1 MRAPSKIAP
10 TTSVRLVWPFLAL
23 SRKHGYDVS
32 GIADRLGLTAA
43 QLDDPDTRVPQAAVA
58 RLLHEAIELSGERD
72 IGLLAARFVDSQH
85 FGITEYLARTR
96 PTLGAVLAD
105 TERFL
110 PLLGDGAGFTVE
122 RRGRRAVVRFWLS
135 PELSTHEA
143 AYEFAIAIAVLRA
156 RRLTGKADLA
166 PIEISFMHAR
176 PESTRRHEKLF
187 LCSLRFGAEA
197 TEIVM
202 SERAM
207 QVPLASAEP
216 ALGALLERQATQML
230 EHLPRGDD
238 LASRVEA
245 LLGGA
250 ISLRTASAER
260 AARRLGMSV
269 RTLTRRLAEEG
280 TSYRALIDQA
290 RAKAAQHELTQTDR
304 TLTEIA
310 DRLGFATSQS
320 FHRAFKRWTGTTAD
334 AVRKGARSRTRKKPT
349 KKKPR

>member
-1 MRAPSKIAP
+1 MRASPKIPP

-23 SRKHGYDVS
+23 SKKHGYDVS
-32 GIADRLGLTAA
+32 GIAERLGLTAV

-58 RLLHEAIELSGERD
+58 RLLNAAIELSGERD
-72 IGLLAARFVDSQH
+72 IGLLAARFVDSRH

-105 TERFL
+105 TKRFL
-110 PLLGDGAGFTVE
+110 PLLGDGVGFTLA

-135 PELSTHEA
+135 PELSMHEA

-166 PIEISFMHAR
+166 PIEVSFTHSR
-176 PESTRRHEKLF
+176 PKSTRRHEKLF
-187 LCSLRFGAEA
+187 LCPVRFGAEA
-197 TEIVM
+197 TEIVL

-216 ALGALLERQATQML
+216 ALGALLERQAAQML
-230 EHLPRGDD
+230 EHLPRGED
-238 LASRVEA
+238 LGSRVEA
-245 LLGGA
+245 LLSGA
-250 ISLRTASAER
+250 ISLRAASAER

-269 RTLTRRLAEEG
+269 RTLTRRLADEG
-280 TSYRALIDQA
+280 TSYRALIDEA
-290 RAKAAQHELTQTDR
+290 RAQAAQRELTQTDR
-304 TLTEIA
+304 TLAEIA
-310 DRLGFATSQS
+310 DRLGFATPQS

-334 AVRKGARSRTRKKPT
+334 AVRKAARARAKQRTKKRTR
-349 KKKPR
+349 